1 MTNLN
6 DFLKAEFSEAE
17 RTEIE
22 RMADELILET
32 GLQLL
37 REELALSQKIVAE
50 AMGVKQPRITQI
62 EQSGADRRLIT
73 IKRYI
78 EAMGGKLSLLI
89 VMPGE
94 LGSRTLRV

>member
-50 AMGVKQPRITQI
+50 AMGVKQPRIIQI

-89 VMPGE
+89 EMPGE

>member
-17 RTEIE
+17 RTEIQ

-50 AMGVKQPRITQI
+50 AM
-62 EQSGADRRLIT
+62 A
-73 IKRYI
+73 
-78 EAMGGKLSLLI
+78 
-89 VMPGE
+89 
-94 LGSRTLRV
+94 